1 MTPEAMPAPAHPT
14 IYIVEDNLMLSE
26 AYAFMLRANE
36 FATQSFNNGNSFL
49 EANWHGENSALLLD
63 LCLPDMSGLDILSA
77 VQARSPNMP
86 VIVISSFGAVST
98 AVQAM
103 KLGALDFI
111 EKPVEE
117 HELVSILRQALQT
130 SGANTDEVDAQQLLA
145 SLTPRER
152 QILDQLANGLSSKEI
167 ARQLGISPATVD
179 VHRNR
184 ILGKLN
190 VRTTPQAVSLLLGS
204 NPLNP
209 R

>member
-1 MTPEAMPAPAHPT
+1 MPALAHQT
-14 IYIVEDNLMLSE
+14 IYIVEDNLMLCE
-26 AYAFMLRANE
+26 AYAFMLRAND
-36 FATQSFNNGNSFL
+36 FDTYCFNSGNSFL
-49 EANWHGENSALLLD
+49 QANWSGENTALLLD

-77 VQARSPNMP
+77 VRQRSPNMP

-117 HELVSILRQALQT
+117 HELVSILRQALQA
-130 SGANTDEVDAQQLLA
+130 SGAKAEEIDGQQLLA
-145 SLTPRER
+145 ALTPRER

-204 NPLNP
+204 NNLNP
-209 R
+209 D